1 MKKLFFNLLVFG
13 SAIMMFGACNKQA
26 ENTEEVVPIK
36 DSIVSGVSSA
46 KEHIKIAYMDI
57 SRFTVEYKPAVRAM
71 EDLRVEQAKIE
82 REFEAR
88 QKSLEAEA
96 AKFEEKVKNRAF
108 LSETSAQSQYDDL
121 QRKSQQIQ
129 QDYAKKVQEF
139 TLKTQKLEQQYGD
152 TLQNYLKE
160 YNADGKYEMILDR
173 AVILTAVEGYDIT
186 DEVIGNLNRRSEK
199 Q

>member
-1 MKKLFFNLLVFG
+1 MKKLFFNLFVLG

-26 ENTEEVVPIK
+26 ENTEEVVQIK
-36 DSIVSGVSSA
+36 DSLVSGVSSP
-46 KEHIKIAYMDI
+46 KDHIKIAYMDI
-57 SRFTVEYKPAVRAM
+57 ARFTVEYKPAVRAM

-96 AKFEEKVKNRAF
+96 AKFQEKVKNEAF
-108 LSETSAQSQYDDL
+108 LSQASAESQYNDL